1 MIKVLHIID
10 YHCLGGAARS
20 MIAIAKYSSRLD
32 SQFHHQ
38 VISLKAPFPEALK
51 LSEEAGMEYLPWQD
65 EKERNELIAQA
76 DIVHIQYWNNPR
88 MFSFL
93 QTELPPARVI
103 IWFHVAGEHPPQIIT
118 RDLINYADFAIPC
131 NPHSYELPVVKAL
144 KPEIRQKKV
153 GMVYDATDFE
163 RVENVHPK
171 AHEGFNVGYMGSLSF
186 SKMHPDYIAM
196 SARANIPDVK
206 FILCG
211 GGNIELLKNQARELN
226 AEDKFQ
232 FQGFVEDIASE
243 IAYFDVYGYPL
254 CEDTYAAAELNLQEA
269 MYAGIP
275 PIVFPHG
282 GVKKLIIN
290 NYTGLMVDSPLEYS
304 QALEYLYHNPEER
317 IRLGKNAKEYASQI
331 FGAENAARQLNPIY
345 HRLMASPKRARA
357 WGIPVDGN
365 LLDEPVSLLDVVD
378 IPPEF
383 RGAKTFIESIGNTAP
398 YFLTNLTSKNEQ
410 ELFDTDNQI
419 ANASTLLGSGEGGVI
434 QYLNYFPDD
443 GFLRFW
449 TGLILEKQGNV
460 GGALRQLM
468 LASDKGCKHWRISW
482 YIAQMAEYLGEIQ
495 VLQQALNSLD
505 YLVPNFQPAEK
516 LKICLTELLEAEKE
530 QIKLTEINYL
540 IFPDWQ
546 IEEEELSEELY
557 YLIAN
562 LAKNSPLTS
571 AEGAGMV
578 EGAVSDS
585 PLIKGG
591 WGGSNPTGRETD
603 GKKIITL
610 VIDTTGITEEDANL
624 ILSGIAM
631 NLMLEEELDLE
642 NSLDF
647 ALISNL
653 NQQQWSNLLTQITA
667 KVNLKNENKTII
679 NELEIDDLI
688 TIEGSGNNYVIFPDW
703 SADQEQLAEE
713 IGEVLANLAEEENC
727 TLLVNLDNTDQEE
740 VGLFFSE
747 IAMNLMLV
755 EGIELPDTV
764 QISFVNFN
772 ESQWTSLEG
781 LIKEQISMNS
791 ENIPDNLFTKS

>member
-1 MIKVLHIID
+1 MIKILHIID

-32 SQFHHQ
+32 NQFHHQ
-38 VISLKAPFPEALK
+38 VISLKAPFPDALK

-65 EKERNELIAQA
+65 ETERNELIAQA

-88 MFSFL
+88 MFAFMQS
-93 QTELPPARVI
+93 ELPPARI
-103 IWFHVAGEHPPQIIT
+103 ITWFHVAGDHPPQIIT
-118 RDLINYADFAIPC
+118 RDLINHADFAIPC

-163 RVENVHPK
+163 RVENVQPK
-171 AHEGFNVGYMGSLSF
+171 AHQGFNVGYMGSLSF
-186 SKMHPDYIAM
+186 SKMHPNYIAM

-275 PIVFPHG
+275 PVVFPHG

-357 WGIPVDGN
+357 WSIPVDGN

-383 RGAKTFIESIGNTAP
+383 KGAKTFIESIGDTAP
-398 YFLTNLTSKNEQ
+398 YFLTNLTSKNDQ
-410 ELFDTDNQI
+410 ELFDTDNKI
-419 ANASTLLGSGEGGVI
+419 ANSSILLGSGEGGVI
-434 QYLNYFPDD
+434 QYLNYFPND

-449 TGLILEKQGNV
+449 TALILEKQGNV

-495 VLQQALNSLD
+495 VLQQALNNLD

-516 LKICLTELLEAEKE
+516 LKIRLNELLEAEKE
-530 QIKLTEINYL
+530 QIKLTETNYL
-540 IFPDWQ
+540 IFPHWQ
-546 IEEEELSEELY
+546 SDEEELTEELY
-557 YLIAN
+557 NLIHK
-562 LAKNSPLTS
+562 LAILPSPS
-571 AEGAGMV
+571 GRGA
-578 EGAVSDS
+578 
-585 PLIKGG
+585 KG
-591 WGGSNPTGRETD
+591 D
-603 GKKIITL
+603 GIITL
-610 VIDTTGITEEDANL
+610 IIDTTGITEEDANL

-653 NQQQWSNLLTQITA
+653 NQQQWSQLLTQITA
-667 KVNLKNENKTII
+667 KVNLKNENQTII

-688 TIEGSGNNYVIFPDW
+688 TLDGAGNNYAIFPDW

-713 IGEVLANLAEEENC
+713 IGQVLTNLAGEKNC
-727 TLLVNLDNTDQEE
+727 TLLVNVDNIDQEE

-747 IAMNLMLV
+747 IAMNLMLID
-755 EGIELPDTV
+755 GIELFDTV
-764 QISFVNFN
+764 NVSFVNFILD
-772 ESQWTSLEG
+772 QWSNLGG
-781 LIKEQISMNS
+781 LIKEKITIDS
-791 ENIPDNLFTKS
+791 ENLPDNLFTITILNDSQENNM